1 MNHMGLLEITHSN
14 FMKISLPIQQDTDN
28 SFPTGELEF
37 FIGEKYITIKIDDSD
52 REISVSKEDF
62 LKISKLI

>member
-1 MNHMGLLEITHSN
+1 
-14 FMKISLPIQQDTDN
+14 MKISLPIHQDTDN
-28 SFPTGELEF
+28 SFFKGEIEF